1 MNSNLDDNAIFE
13 INMMLFINHVLRSI
27 IDDFIFNVVK
37 RVFISLIFSIFRVY
51 RVSISKFYD
60 IVFISHLFI
69 KIFFVSIVYENTF
82 SKFRLNKRFKKF
94 NLKLSIIVNFKMNV
108 VLDVLNK
115 KKSICEN
122 FLML

>member
-1 MNSNLDDNAIFE
+1 MNSNLNDNSIFE

-27 IDDFIFNVVK
+27 IDDFIFNVAK
-37 RVFISLIFSIFRVY
+37 HVFISLIFSIFRVY